1 MKTLRLLRKMM
12 IKSLHYNLLCTIIL
26 LSSYL
31 NPAFATKKGNTML
44 LNQTTTLLNGQKIDL
59 NDFAGK
65 VILFVNTASYCGYT
79 SQYKDLQR
87 LHERY
92 EKEGFTVIAIPC
104 NNFGNQEPGT
114 ADEIKKFLSEKG
126 YTITFP
132 ILSKRDALGNQQ
144 SDLFNQLTQMAPKD
158 GKSIDVQWNF
168 EKFLVNRKQEVVAR
182 FRSSTDPMDAKILTA
197 IESALK
203 ETP

>member
-1 MKTLRLLRKMM
+1 M
-12 IKSLHYNLLCTIIL
+12 IKSVFKSFLCVSVFFTAH
-26 LSSYL
+26 L
-31 NPAFATKKGNTML
+31 NTAYAAKKGHAML
-44 LNQTTTLLNGQKIDL
+44 LNQTTTLLNGQKINL

-79 SQYKDLQR
+79 SQYKELQQ

-92 EKEGFTVIAIPC
+92 ETQGFTVIAIPC

-114 ADEIKKFLSEKG
+114 AEEIKQFLAEKG
-126 YTITFP
+126 YTVTFP
-132 ILSKRDALGNQQ
+132 ILSKRDALGDEQ
-144 SDLFNQLTQMAPKD
+144 SDLFHQLTQMAPKD

-197 IESALK
+197 IEKALK
-203 ETP
+203 DTP